1 MDHRS
6 TDETVEGTVT
16 VVEVK
21 NVDLRQEM
29 QRSIVRQAEA
39 EREHHTKVTHPE
51 GEFETSQRLAN
62 AADVIGLNPVALQL
76 CYLQTLVDIAAE
88 KNSTTIFPP
97 PVDTIATSTS
107 GSALSEG
114 SDRIDGRRKD
124 RGEFFHRDIDER
136 LEIAELQRDGTDR
149 SRQLHRR
156 GGGRL
161 RFRLQGQ

>member
-97 PVDTIATSTS
+97 PVDTIAIFLKGLT
-107 GSALSEG
+107 
-114 SDRIDGRRKD
+114 RK
-124 RGEFFHRDIDER
+124 
-136 LEIAELQRDGTDR
+136 
-149 SRQLHRR
+149 
-156 GGGRL
+156 
-161 RFRLQGQ
+161 